1 MGQQFT
7 TTTSNDGESKAISVV
22 HFTASAKGWAQMWLR
37 KNPYTVRTHHSKSTD
52 KQHQE
57 YDVSHIGC
65 WIEPGRLS
73 NACGKAR
80 LFERHEDL
88 ERSIN
93 HQRIS

>member
-1 MGQQFT
+1 MDKYETHELLLYFKHRGQQ
-7 TTTSNDGESKAISVV
+7 V

-73 NACGKAR
+73 NAYGSHPAGIR
-80 LFERHEDL
+80 TRG
-88 ERSIN
+88 
-93 HQRIS
+93 